1 MSYDISYTGIRL
13 KPFTREDT
21 DLNGY
26 EKTNVMKSKERHMH
40 CCSTQCQYVCNHPK
54 GALGYFDKVHQL
66 VVRYESNTQPAL

>member
-26 EKTNVMKSKERHMH
+26 EKTNVMKSTERHMY
-40 CCSTQCQYVCNHPK
+40 CCSTFCTPHSVSM
-54 GALGYFDKVHQL
+54 FVI
-66 VVRYESNTQPAL
+66 TQREP